1 MADHIYD
8 LIIIG
13 AGPAGYTAALRAAAM
28 GMDAVL
34 IEKKALGG
42 SCVNT
47 GCIPAKALL
56 QATAVYR
63 DMLKAFRFGI
73 VAEKVSFD
81 WRQMQIYKNESV
93 ESFRSMIQG
102 MLEKAEV
109 EMIHGDARLHAD
121 NVVRVTTSKGA
132 LTLKGKNVILATG
145 SSPVIPDIPGIDLP
159 QVMTSRDILRMD
171 DWNFDC
177 LTVIG
182 GGVIGMEFA
191 SFFNSLGVQVTV
203 VEMLDEILGG
213 GMDRELAGMLRAEYA
228 KRGIKFMLS
237 AKVVSVMP
245 DTAEASSLIQVNYET
260 ADGPGS
266 VVAERLLM
274 SVGRRPVM
282 KGFGLENLGLERTE
296 RGNVFVNGQ
305 MQTSVPGV
313 YACGDLTGY
322 SLLAHTAVREA
333 EVAIHSIIGK
343 KDAMSYRA
351 IPGVVYT
358 NPEIAGVGETEESL
372 QKRGV
377 AYRAVKLPMT
387 YSGRFVAEN
396 EGVNGVCKLL
406 LGSDDTVLGAH
417 VLGNPASEII
427 TLAGMAIEL
436 KLTADEWKKIVFPH
450 PTVGEIFKEA
460 L

>member
-1 MADHIYD
+1 MTDHIYD

-182 GGVIGMEFA
+182 GGVIG
-191 SFFNSLGVQVTV
+191 V
-203 VEMLDEILGG
+203 
-213 GMDRELAGMLRAEYA
+213 
-228 KRGIKFMLS
+228 
-237 AKVVSVMP
+237 
-245 DTAEASSLIQVNYET
+245 
-260 ADGPGS
+260 
-266 VVAERLLM
+266 
-274 SVGRRPVM
+274 
-282 KGFGLENLGLERTE
+282 
-296 RGNVFVNGQ
+296 
-305 MQTSVPGV
+305 
-313 YACGDLTGY
+313 
-322 SLLAHTAVREA
+322 
-333 EVAIHSIIGK
+333 
-343 KDAMSYRA
+343 
-351 IPGVVYT
+351 
-358 NPEIAGVGETEESL
+358 EIATIF
-372 QKRGV
+372 
-377 AYRAVKLPMT
+377 AA
-387 YSGRFVAEN
+387 
-396 EGVNGVCKLL
+396 
-406 LGSDDTVLGAH
+406 LGSRV
-417 VLGNPASEII
+417 
-427 TLAGMAIEL
+427 TL
-436 KLTADEWKKIVFPH
+436 WSRQIVCWSRW
-450 PTVGEIFKEA
+450 IR
-460 L
+460 